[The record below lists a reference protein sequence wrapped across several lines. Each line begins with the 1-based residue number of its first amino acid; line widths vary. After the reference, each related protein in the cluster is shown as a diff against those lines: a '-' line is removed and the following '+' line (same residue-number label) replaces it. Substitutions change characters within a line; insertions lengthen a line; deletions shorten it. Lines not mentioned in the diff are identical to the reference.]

1 MSLPSL
7 NLKKWATGMLLPEM
21 GSEDTPVLKICREK
35 LLSFF
40 FFLRNFTIG
49 VAEESQSY
57 VQKTNRTSHG
67 KRNGQ
72 SPTTEG
78 RGNMIKCD

>member
-7 NLKKWATGMLLPEM
+7 NLKKWAPGMLLPEM
-21 GSEDTPVLKICREK
+21 GSEDTPVLKISWEK
-35 LLSFF
+35 LLS

-57 VQKTNRTSHG
+57 V
-67 KRNGQ
+67 
-72 SPTTEG
+72 
-78 RGNMIKCD
+78 

>member
-7 NLKKWATGMLLPEM
+7 NLKKWAPGMLLPEM
-21 GSEDTPVLKICREK
+21 GSEDTPVLKISRKK

-40 FFLRNFTIG
+40 FLHNFTIG

-57 VQKTNRTSHG
+57 V
-67 KRNGQ
+67 
-72 SPTTEG
+72 
-78 RGNMIKCD
+78 

>member
-7 NLKKWATGMLLPEM
+7 NLKKWAPGMLLPEM
-21 GSEDTPVLKICREK
+21 GSEDTPVLKISREK

-40 FFLRNFTIG
+40 FFLRNLTIG

-57 VQKTNRTSHG
+57 V
-67 KRNGQ
+67 
-72 SPTTEG
+72 
-78 RGNMIKCD
+78 